1 VTVLL
6 VPAALLALV
15 AILWL
20 ATSLETRRV
29 QVLVRLTVR
38 SKDTSPELAEALVA
52 AELAPVLQRN
62 GFTRTA

>member
-1 VTVLL
+1 MTLLL
-6 VPAALLALV
+6 VPLALMV
-15 AILWL
+15 LSGLLWL

-38 SKDTSPELAEALVA
+38 SKSASPELAEALVA
-52 AELAPVLQRN
+52 AELAPLLHRN